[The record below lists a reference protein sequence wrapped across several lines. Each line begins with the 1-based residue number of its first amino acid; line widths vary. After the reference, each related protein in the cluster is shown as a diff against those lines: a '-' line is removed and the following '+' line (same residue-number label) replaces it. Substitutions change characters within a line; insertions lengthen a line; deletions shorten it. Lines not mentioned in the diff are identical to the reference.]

1 MEYTQDQVSQVGR
14 GKAALFI
21 LLNSVYIL
29 SFFWFHR
36 LLILFPPLLRS
47 RGGIL
52 FDQEGEG
59 IDQEGEDIDQDL
71 EGIDFDNLEALANE
85 GKV

>member
-1 MEYTQDQVSQVGR
+1 LEYAQNQVPQVGG

-21 LLNSVYIL
+21 LLNSVHI
-29 SFFWFHR
+29 FFWSHQ
-36 LLILFPPLLRS
+36 LLTHFSPLLRS

-52 FDQEGEG
+52 FEQEGE
-59 IDQEGEDIDQDL
+59 EVDQDL

-85 GKV
+85 GTL

>member
-1 MEYTQDQVSQVGR
+1 MHQLGFWNTLKTKSPKWVEAKQRS
-14 GKAALFI
+14 LFSLI
-21 LLNSVYIL
+21 AYIFS
-29 SFFWFHR
+29 SFFWFQQ

-52 FDQEGEG
+52 F
-59 IDQEGEDIDQDL
+59 DQEGEDIDQDL

-85 GKV
+85 GRV